1 MKHVICFEYND
12 KGFVAQLDARLQM
25 ITVTVCLF
33 VVLPFSNTVYQMN
46 IHQSVYACINVKIS
60 VIMLH
65 HGGQSPM

>member
-33 VVLPFSNTVYQMN
+33 VVLPFSNTV
-46 IHQSVYACINVKIS
+46 
-60 VIMLH
+60 
-65 HGGQSPM
+65 